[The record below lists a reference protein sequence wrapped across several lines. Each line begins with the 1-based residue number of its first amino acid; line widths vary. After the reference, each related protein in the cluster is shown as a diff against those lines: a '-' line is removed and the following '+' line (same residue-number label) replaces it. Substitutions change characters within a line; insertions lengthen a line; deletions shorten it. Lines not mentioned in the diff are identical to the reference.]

1 MILKIL
7 VNIQMIFKMFI
18 NILKNRI
25 YVKRIKILILFD
37 DMIADMINN
46 KKLNPVVTEL
56 FIAVRKL
63 NILIVFITKSYF
75 KVPKYVRLNFIH
87 FFIIKIPNNRE
98 LIQIPL
104 NHSSDIDFEDFEDLQ
119 KMYGRTIFFFS

>member
-7 VNIQMIFKMFI
+7 VNIQMICKMFI

-37 DMIADMINN
+37 DIIADMINN

-63 NILIVFITKSYF
+63 NILIVFITKSCF

-104 NHSSDIDFEDFEDLQ
+104 NH
-119 KMYGRTIFFFS
+119 